1 MTVFELRS
9 SKSDP
14 AEKSPKTIVDLV
26 DALDHQV
33 QYAKGIADAIRGT
46 EAFIGD
52 PCCMDGATALI
63 AEHIEK
69 LSGIATDT
77 QLIAEWRIIN
87 AEISN
92 SHAWEISNLLRG
104 QFLLLEAQR
113 AYWNITG

>member
-14 AEKSPKTIVDLV
+14 ANKSPKTIVDLV

-46 EAFIGD
+46 DAFIGD

-69 LSGIATDT
+69 LSGIATD
-77 QLIAEWRIIN
+77 LY
-87 AEISN
+87 S
-92 SHAWEISNLLRG
+92 LRNG
-104 QFLLLEAQR
+104 EL
-113 AYWNITG
+113 

>member
-14 AEKSPKTIVDLV
+14 AEKSPKTIVDLI

-33 QYAKGIADAIRGT
+33 LFAKGIADAIRGT

-52 PCCMDGATALI
+52 PCCMDGAATALI

-69 LSGIATDT
+69 LSGIATE
-77 QLIAEWRIIN
+77 LN
-87 AEISN
+87 A
-92 SHAWEISNLLRG
+92 LRNG
-104 QFLLLEAQR
+104 ES
-113 AYWNITG
+113 

>member
-1 MTVFELRS
+1 MASILNSGEAGMTVFELRS

-14 AEKSPKTIVDLV
+14 AKKSPKTIVDLV

-33 QYAKGIADAIRGT
+33 LFAKGIADAIRGT

-69 LSGIATDT
+69 LSGIATD
-77 QLIAEWRIIN
+77 LYSLRN
-87 AEISN
+87 SEI
-92 SHAWEISNLLRG
+92 
-104 QFLLLEAQR
+104 
-113 AYWNITG
+113 